1 MKNEVSE
8 VWKEKGVLKEEEKRK
23 EIKERKWAEREKEG
37 KVKSLLFDSR
47 LKDRKSVV

>member
-1 MKNEVSE
+1 M
-8 VWKEKGVLKEEEKRK
+8 LKEEEKRK

-47 LKDRKSVV
+47 LKGKE